1 MTPDTAIISVIIH
14 PMNDDQLLR
23 YSRQILM
30 PQFGI
35 EGQEK
40 LLSSHIAIIGLG
52 GLGSPAALY
61 LAAAGIGTLTLIDG
75 DELDLTNLQRQIAHQ
90 EHNIGINK
98 TQSAKES
105 LHALNPEPVVHCIN
119 QQLHDSEL
127 EDLIKSVDI
136 VIDAT
141 DNFDSRFEI
150 NRVCHQYKTPLVSG
164 AAIRL
169 EGQLSVYDF
178 RNDDTPCYRCLYHEV
193 DTQTETCSENGI
205 LGPVVGTIG
214 CLQAL
219 EAIKLI
225 TNIGDT
231 LQGQLL
237 IFDAFSMD
245 WRKMK
250 LRKDPACPVCS
261 GQS

>member
-1 MTPDTAIISVIIH
+1 
-14 PMNDDQLLR
+14 MNDDQLLR
-23 YSRQILM
+23 YARQILM

-35 EGQEK
+35 EGQQK
-40 LLSSHIAIIGLG
+40 LLESHIAIIGLG
-52 GLGSPAALY
+52 GLGSPAAMY
-61 LAAAGIGTLTLIDG
+61 LAAAGVGELTLVDG

-98 TQSAKES
+98 TLSAKDT
-105 LHALNPEPVVHCIN
+105 LHRLNPEPVIN
-119 QQLHDSEL
+119 CVNNQLHDEQL
-127 EDLIKSVDI
+127 EQLIKKVDL

-150 NRVCHQYKTPLVSG
+150 NKTCFKHKTPLVSG
-164 AAIRL
+164 AAIRM

-178 RNDDTPCYRCLYHEV
+178 RSEDSPCYRCLYHEV
-193 DTQTETCSENGI
+193 DAQTETCSENGI

-219 EAIKLI
+219 EAIKVI
-225 TNIGDT
+225 TGIGDS
-231 LQGQLL
+231 LKGQLM

-250 LRKDPACPVCS
+250 LRKDPACPVCGTHS
-261 GQS
+261 

>member
-1 MTPDTAIISVIIH
+1 
-14 PMNDDQLLR
+14 MNDDQLLR
-23 YSRQILM
+23 YARQILV
-30 PQFGI
+30 PQIGI
-35 EGQEK
+35 EGQQK
-40 LLSSHIAIIGLG
+40 LLDSHVAIFGLG

-61 LAAAGIGTLTLIDG
+61 LAAAGIGKLTLIDH
-75 DELDLTNLQRQIAHQ
+75 DQLDLTNLQRQIAHR
-90 EHNIGINK
+90 EDNIGINK
-98 TQSAKES
+98 TESASETLK
-105 LHALNPEPVVHCIN
+105 ALNPEPVIHCIDH
-119 QQLHDSEL
+119 QLHTDEL
-127 EDLIKSVDI
+127 EQLIRSVDI

-150 NRVCHQYKTPLVSG
+150 NQSCYDNKTPLVSG

-178 RNDDTPCYRCLYHEV
+178 RNNESPCYRCLYHEV
-193 DTQTETCSENGI
+193 DEQTETCSENGI

-219 EAIKLI
+219 EAIKSLLDL
-225 TNIGDT
+225 GDS
-231 LQGQLL
+231 LQGHLL

-250 LRKDPACPVCS
+250 LRKDPACPVC
-261 GQS
+261 GNN

>member
-1 MTPDTAIISVIIH
+1 
-14 PMNDDQLLR
+14 MNDDQLLR
-23 YSRQILM
+23 YARQILM

-35 EGQEK
+35 EGQQK
-40 LLSSHIAIIGLG
+40 LLESHIAIIGLG
-52 GLGSPAALY
+52 GLGSPAAMY
-61 LAAAGIGTLTLIDG
+61 LTAAGVGELTLVDG

-98 TQSAKES
+98 TLSAKET
-105 LHALNPEPVVHCIN
+105 LHTLNPEPVIN
-119 QQLHDSEL
+119 CVNNQLHDEQL
-127 EDLIKSVDI
+127 EQLIKKVDL

-150 NRVCHQYKTPLVSG
+150 NKTCFKHKTPLVSG
-164 AAIRL
+164 AAIRM

-178 RNDDTPCYRCLYHEV
+178 RNEDSPCYRCLYHEV
-193 DTQTETCSENGI
+193 DAQTETCSENGI

-219 EAIKLI
+219 EAIKVI
-225 TNIGDT
+225 TGIGDS
-231 LQGQLL
+231 LQGQLM

-250 LRKDPACPVCS
+250 LRKDPACPVCGTHS
-261 GQS
+261 

>member
-1 MTPDTAIISVIIH
+1 
-14 PMNDDQLLR
+14 MNDDQLLR
-23 YSRQILM
+23 YARQILM

-40 LLSSHIAIIGLG
+40 LLEAHIAIIGLG
-52 GLGSPAALY
+52 GLGSPSAMY
-61 LAAAGIGTLTLIDG
+61 LAAAGVGELTLVDG

-98 TQSAKES
+98 TLSAKET
-105 LHALNPEPVVHCIN
+105 LHRLNPEPVIN
-119 QQLHDSEL
+119 CVNNQLHDMQL
-127 EDLIKSVDI
+127 EQLIKKVDL

-150 NRVCHQYKTPLVSG
+150 NKTCFKHKTPLVSG
-164 AAIRL
+164 AAIRM

-178 RNDDTPCYRCLYHEV
+178 RDDSSPCYRCLYHEV
-193 DTQTETCSENGI
+193 DAQTETCSENGI

-219 EAIKLI
+219 EAIKVI
-225 TNIGDT
+225 TGIGDS
-231 LQGQLL
+231 LQGQLM

-250 LRKDPACPVCS
+250 LRKDPACPVCGTPS
-261 GQS
+261 

>member
-1 MTPDTAIISVIIH
+1 
-14 PMNDDQLLR
+14 MNDDQLLR
-23 YSRQILM
+23 YARQILM

-35 EGQEK
+35 ESQQK
-40 LLSSHIAIIGLG
+40 LLDSHIAIIGLG

-61 LAAAGIGTLTLIDG
+61 LAAAGVGELTLVDD

-90 EHNIGINK
+90 EHNIGTNK
-98 TQSAKES
+98 TLSAKET
-105 LHALNPEPVVHCIN
+105 LHALNPEPVINCI
-119 QQLHDSEL
+119 QHQLHGDEL
-127 EDLIKSVDI
+127 DQLIKTVDL

-150 NRVCHQYKTPLVSG
+150 NQFCVKHKTPLVSG

-178 RNDDTPCYRCLYHEV
+178 RNDDSPCYRCLYHEV
-193 DTQTETCSENGI
+193 EAQAETCSENGI

-214 CLQAL
+214 SLQAV
-219 EAIKLI
+219 EAIKVI
-225 TNIGDT
+225 TGIGES

-250 LRKDPACPVCS
+250 LRKDSACPVC
-261 GQS
+261 GNHP

>member
-1 MTPDTAIISVIIH
+1 
-14 PMNDDQLLR
+14 MNDDQLLR
-23 YSRQILM
+23 YSRQILL

-35 EGQEK
+35 EGQQK
-40 LLSSHIAIIGLG
+40 LLDSHVAIIGLG

-61 LAAAGIGTLTLIDG
+61 LAAAGIGELTLVDD
-75 DELDLTNLQRQIAHQ
+75 DELDLTNMQRQIVHQ
-90 EHNIGINK
+90 TKNVGKNK
-98 TQSAKES
+98 TESAKQTLQS
-105 LHALNPEPVVHCIN
+105 LNSEPVINCIDH
-119 QQLHDSEL
+119 QLHDAEL
-127 EDLIKSVDI
+127 EDLIKSVDV

-150 NRVCHQYKTPLVSG
+150 NKFCFKHKTPLVSG
-164 AAIRL
+164 AAIRM

-178 RNDDTPCYRCLYHEV
+178 RNDDSPCYRCLYHE
-193 DTQTETCSENGI
+193 TEAQTETCSENGI
-205 LGPVVGTIG
+205 IGPVVGTIG

-219 EAIKLI
+219 ETIKTI
-225 TNIGDT
+225 IDVGDS

-250 LRKDPACPVCS
+250 LRKDPACPIC
-261 GQS
+261 GTK

>member
-1 MTPDTAIISVIIH
+1 
-14 PMNDDQLLR
+14 MNDDQLLR
-23 YSRQILM
+23 YARQILI

-40 LLSSHIAIIGLG
+40 LLNSHVAIIGLG

-61 LAAAGIGTLTLIDG
+61 LAAAGVGELTLVDH

-90 EHNIGINK
+90 EHNIGVNK
-98 TQSAKES
+98 TESARQT
-105 LHALNPEPVVHCIN
+105 LQALNPEPVINCITE
-119 QQLHDSEL
+119 QLHDDAL
-127 EDLIKSVDI
+127 DQLVQSVDV

-150 NRVCHQYKTPLVSG
+150 NKCCFKHKTTLVSG
-164 AAIRL
+164 AAIRM

-178 RNDDTPCYRCLYHEV
+178 KSDNSPCYRCLYHEV
-193 DTQTETCSENGI
+193 EAQAETCSENGI

-214 CLQAL
+214 SLQAL
-219 EAIKLI
+219 EAIKAI
-225 TNIGDT
+225 TGIGDS
-231 LQGQLL
+231 LQGHLL
-237 IFDAFSMD
+237 IFDAFTMD

-250 LRKDPACPVCS
+250 LRKDPACPVCGS
-261 GQS
+261 HDQNTQT

>member
-1 MTPDTAIISVIIH
+1 
-14 PMNDDQLLR
+14 MNDDQLLR
-23 YSRQILM
+23 YARQILM

-35 EGQEK
+35 EGQQK
-40 LLSSHIAIIGLG
+40 LLDSHIAIIGLG

-61 LAAAGIGTLTLIDG
+61 LAAAGVGQLSLIDH
-75 DELDLTNLQRQIAHQ
+75 DALDLTNLQRQIAHR
-90 EHNIGINK
+90 EDNIGVNK
-98 TQSAKES
+98 TESARET
-105 LHALNPEPVVHCIN
+105 LTALNPEPMIHCIDH
-119 QQLHDSEL
+119 QLHGNEL
-127 EDLIKSVDI
+127 EELIQSVDV

-150 NRVCHQYKTPLVSG
+150 NQLCFKYKTPLVSG
-164 AAIRL
+164 AAIQL
-169 EGQLSVYDF
+169 EGQLSVYNF
-178 RNDDTPCYRCLYHEV
+178 KNDDSPCYRCLYHEV
-193 DTQTETCSENGI
+193 DSPAETCSENGV

-214 CLQAL
+214 SLQAL

-225 TNIGDT
+225 AELGES

-250 LRKDPACPVCS
+250 LRKDPACPVC
-261 GQS
+261 GNQ

>member
-1 MTPDTAIISVIIH
+1 
-14 PMNDDQLLR
+14 MNDDQLLR
-23 YSRQILM
+23 YARQILM

-40 LLSSHIAIIGLG
+40 LLTSHIAIIGLG

-61 LAAAGIGTLTLIDG
+61 LAAAGVGELTLVDG

-90 EHNIGINK
+90 EHNIGTNK
-98 TQSAKES
+98 TLSAKET
-105 LHALNPEPVVHCIN
+105 LQALNPEPVINCIE
-119 QQLHDSEL
+119 QQLHGDEL
-127 EDLIKSVDI
+127 SQLIKSVDI

-150 NRVCHQYKTPLVSG
+150 NKLCHQHKTPLVSG
-164 AAIRL
+164 AAIRM

-178 RNDDTPCYRCLYHEV
+178 KNEDSPCYRCLYHEV
-193 DTQTETCSENGI
+193 DTQAETCSENGI

-214 CLQAL
+214 SLQAL
-219 EAIKLI
+219 EAIKVI
-225 TNIGDT
+225 TGIGDS

-250 LRKDPACPVCS
+250 LRKDSSCPVC
-261 GQS
+261 GNA

>member
-1 MTPDTAIISVIIH
+1 
-14 PMNDDQLLR
+14 MNDDQLLR
-23 YSRQILM
+23 YARQILI
-30 PQFGI
+30 PQIGI
-35 EGQEK
+35 EGQQK
-40 LLSSHIAIIGLG
+40 LLDSHITIFGLG

-61 LAAAGIGTLTLIDG
+61 LAAAGIGKLTLVDH
-75 DELDLTNLQRQIAHQ
+75 DQLDLTNLQRQIAHR
-90 EHNIGINK
+90 EDNIGINK
-98 TQSAKES
+98 TESASETLK
-105 LHALNPEPVVHCIN
+105 ALNPEPVINCIDH
-119 QQLHDSEL
+119 QLHGDDL
-127 EDLIKSVDI
+127 EQLVKAADI

-150 NRVCHQYKTPLVSG
+150 NQCCYDNKTPLVSG

-178 RNDDTPCYRCLYHEV
+178 RNNESPCYRCLYHEV
-193 DTQTETCSENGI
+193 DEQTETCSENGI

-219 EAIKLI
+219 EAIKTLLDL
-225 TNIGDT
+225 GDS

-250 LRKDPACPVCS
+250 LRKDPACPVCRNN
-261 GQS
+261 

>member
-1 MTPDTAIISVIIH
+1 
-14 PMNDDQLLR
+14 MNDDQLLR
-23 YSRQILM
+23 YARQILM

-35 EGQEK
+35 EGQQK
-40 LLSSHIAIIGLG
+40 LLDSHVAIIGLG

-61 LAAAGIGTLTLIDG
+61 LAAAGIGELTLIDS
-75 DELDLTNLQRQIAHQ
+75 DELDLTNLQRQIAHR

-98 TQSAKES
+98 TESAKQT
-105 LHALNPEPVVHCIN
+105 LHALNPEPVINCITR
-119 QQLHDSEL
+119 QLHND
-127 EDLIKSVDI
+127 DLSQLIEKVDV

-150 NRVCHQYKTPLVSG
+150 NKFCFQHKTPLVSG
-164 AAIRL
+164 AAIRM

-178 RNDDTPCYRCLYHEV
+178 RNDDSPCYRCLYHEV
-193 DTQTETCSENGI
+193 EAQTETCSENGI

-214 CLQAL
+214 SLQAL
-219 EAIKLI
+219 EAIKAI
-225 TNIGDT
+225 TDIGDS

-250 LRKDPACPVCS
+250 LRKDPACPVC
-261 GQS
+261 GTHQ

>member
-1 MTPDTAIISVIIH
+1 
-14 PMNDDQLLR
+14 MNDDQLLR

-40 LLSSHIAIIGLG
+40 LLNSHIAIIGLG

-61 LAAAGIGTLTLIDG
+61 LAAAGVGELTLVDH
-75 DELDLTNLQRQIAHQ
+75 DELDLTNLQRQIVHQ

-98 TQSAKES
+98 TQSAKET
-105 LHALNPEPVVHCIN
+105 LQQLNPEPVINCIST
-119 QQLHDSEL
+119 QLHNEQLSEL
-127 EDLIKSVDI
+127 IEKVDI

-150 NRVCHQYKTPLVSG
+150 NKFCFKHKTPLVSG

-178 RNDDTPCYRCLYHEV
+178 RNENSPCYRCLYHEV
-193 DTQTETCSENGI
+193 DAQAETCSENGI

-219 EAIKLI
+219 EAIKVI
-225 TNIGDT
+225 TNTGDS

-250 LRKDPACPVCS
+250 LRKDPACPVC
-261 GQS
+261 GNHP

>member
-1 MTPDTAIISVIIH
+1 
-14 PMNDDQLLR
+14 MNDDQLLR
-23 YSRQILM
+23 YARQILM

-40 LLSSHIAIIGLG
+40 LLESHIAIIGLG
-52 GLGSPAALY
+52 GLGSPAAMY
-61 LAAAGIGTLTLIDG
+61 LAAAGVGELTLVDG

-98 TQSAKES
+98 TVSAKET
-105 LHALNPEPVVHCIN
+105 LHTLNPEPVIN
-119 QQLHDSEL
+119 CVSNQLHDEQL
-127 EDLIKSVDI
+127 EELIKKVDL

-150 NRVCHQYKTPLVSG
+150 NQICFKHKTPLVSG
-164 AAIRL
+164 AAIRM

-178 RNDDTPCYRCLYHEV
+178 RNEDNPCYRCLYHEV
-193 DTQTETCSENGI
+193 DAQTETCSENGI

-214 CLQAL
+214 CMQAL
-219 EAIKLI
+219 EAIKVI
-225 TNIGDT
+225 TGIGDS
-231 LQGQLL
+231 LQGQLM

-250 LRKDPACPVCS
+250 LRKDPACPVCGTHS
-261 GQS
+261 

>member
-1 MTPDTAIISVIIH
+1 
-14 PMNDDQLLR
+14 MNDDQLLR
-23 YSRQILM
+23 YARQILM

-35 EGQEK
+35 EGQQK
-40 LLSSHIAIIGLG
+40 LLNSHIAIIGMG

-61 LAAAGIGTLTLIDG
+61 LAAAGIGELTLIDS
-75 DELDLTNLQRQIAHQ
+75 DELDLTNLQRQIVHQ
-90 EHNIGINK
+90 EHNIGVNK
-98 TQSAKES
+98 TESARQT
-105 LHALNPEPVVHCIN
+105 LQALNPEPVINCIPR
-119 QQLHDSEL
+119 QLHDDDLSQ
-127 EDLIKSVDI
+127 LIKSVDV

-150 NRVCHQYKTPLVSG
+150 NRFCFQHKTPLVSG
-164 AAIRL
+164 AAIRM

-178 RNDDTPCYRCLYHEV
+178 RNADSPCYRCLYHEV
-193 DTQTETCSENGI
+193 EARAETCSENGI

-214 CLQAL
+214 SLQAL
-219 EAIKLI
+219 EAIKVI
-225 TNIGDT
+225 TDIGDS

-261 GQS
+261 SHK